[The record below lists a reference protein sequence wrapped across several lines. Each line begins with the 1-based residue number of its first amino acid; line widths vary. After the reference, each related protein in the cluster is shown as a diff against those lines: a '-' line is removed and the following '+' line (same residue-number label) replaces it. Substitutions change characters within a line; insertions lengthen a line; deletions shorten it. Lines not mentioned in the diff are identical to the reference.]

1 MDMEKLAAEAAVA
14 AVKELVKAGIE
25 GGVAAGG
32 TLWTWLRGKAPAG
45 DASTIAAIEA
55 HPNKPS
61 TETKVKGLLLD
72 LLDGNPG
79 LQEELN
85 EMLKENNPN
94 APISMTMEISGKGN
108 KAAQMA
114 GEHIKSD
121 IK

>member
-32 TLWTWLRGKAPAG
+32 KLWTWLRGKAPAG
-45 DASTIAAIEA
+45 DASTITAIEA

-61 TETKVKGLLLD
+61 TETKVKSLLLD
-72 LLDGNPG
+72 VLDGNPE

-85 EMLKENNPN
+85 EMLKEIKAN
-94 APISMTMEISGKGN
+94 ATVSQSQNISGKDN
-108 KAAQMA
+108 KAAQVA
-114 GEHIKSD
+114 GDYNKINIK
-121 IK
+121 